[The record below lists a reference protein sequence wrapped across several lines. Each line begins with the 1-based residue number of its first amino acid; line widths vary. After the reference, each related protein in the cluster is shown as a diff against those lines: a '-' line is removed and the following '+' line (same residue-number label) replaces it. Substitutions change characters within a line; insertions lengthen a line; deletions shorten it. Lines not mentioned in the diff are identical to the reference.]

1 MIAFLCFPYLFLIIN
16 PVKKGLAIFAAKLQ
30 KLTLIIRN
38 KIIEDTLVK
47 TIMQIVGE
55 VGRKAHE
62 GSIIKIVNSRFPVFN
77 PIGKFTDL
85 SV

>member
-1 MIAFLCFPYLFLIIN
+1 MIIN
-16 PVKKGLAIFAAKLQ
+16 PVKKGLAIYAAKLQ
-30 KLTLIIRN
+30 KLTRIIRN
-38 KIIEDTLVK
+38 KIIDNTLVK